1 MTWFLTDV
9 ARLKSEREAIER
21 FGIEHDWFT
30 PLDWRLDDRFRLVL
44 DADIVAGERT
54 WPVYLQ
60 YPQLFPHTPPSVYPR
75 GDNTRWASHQYGP
88 GGELCLE
95 FGPDN
100 WTPDLSGVQQIES
113 TRRLLLGENPA
124 PGLRGTVASRHFE
137 TLGQELRSATTRFV
151 QTRASAELLNSVP
164 VGELRSGSV
173 VSSIHKEGVIHV
185 LHTLKQNDGTVWR
198 NADVPK
204 QLAEEC
210 VEREIAVI
218 RLESNA
224 TLPPTSGLKEFK
236 ANCAT
241 LGLITE
247 HSYAIILRGNETN
260 FYFCWDQSN
269 SVIKFPVIPAQREER
284 RLGDAHQELH
294 AKKVGLV
301 GCGSLGS
308 KLATML
314 SRTGVS
320 KWVLADDDLLLPD
333 NLVRNELDWRDVG
346 AHKVQA
352 LARRLEFVNPGVE
365 VSSWKAR
372 IGGQTSSAS
381 ADAILDVLG
390 SCDLIIDATANPD
403 ILNVLAAVAAAKR
416 KPVVWAE
423 VFGGGLGG
431 IIGRCRPRLEPEL
444 QYMRRAIES
453 WFADQNARPASTQRS
468 YEAGDEAVPLI
479 ADDADVSVIASHAA
493 RLAIDLLS
501 RQASAFPHS
510 VYAIGLAAGSVFSE
524 PFDTKPIDVGLPT
537 EVSKPI
543 LTKEETTAELARLL
557 ALIRPPKDEATTS

>member
-1 MTWFLTDV
+1 
-9 ARLKSEREAIER
+9 
-21 FGIEHDWFT
+21 
-30 PLDWRLDDRFRLVL
+30 
-44 DADIVAGERT
+44 
-54 WPVYLQ
+54 
-60 YPQLFPHTPPSVYPR
+60 
-75 GDNTRWASHQYGP
+75 
-88 GGELCLE
+88 
-95 FGPDN
+95 
-100 WTPDLSGVQQIES
+100 
-113 TRRLLLGENPA
+113 
-124 PGLRGTVASRHFE
+124 
-137 TLGQELRSATTRFV
+137 
-151 QTRASAELLNSVP
+151 
-164 VGELRSGSV
+164 
-173 VSSIHKEGVIHV
+173 
-185 LHTLKQNDGTVWR
+185 VWR

-210 VEREIAVI
+210 VERDIAVI

-241 LGLITE
+241 LGLISE
-247 HSYAIILRGNETN
+247 NSYAIILRGNETN
-260 FYFCWDQSN
+260 FYFSWDESN
-269 SVIKFPVIPAQREER
+269 SVIKFPVIPAQRKER

-314 SRTGVS
+314 SRAGVS
-320 KWVLADDDLLLPD
+320 KWVLVDDDLLLPD

-352 LARRLEFVNPGVE
+352 LARRLEFVSPGVE

-416 KPVVWAE
+416 KPVVWSE

-431 IIGRCRPRLEPEL
+431 IIGRCRPGLEPEL

-453 WFADQNARPASTQRS
+453 WFTDQNARPASTQRS
-468 YEAGDEAVPLI
+468 YEAGNDAAPLI

-501 RQASAFPHS
+501 RQASAFPYS
-510 VYAIGLAAGSVFSE
+510 VYAIGLSAGSVFSE

-537 EVSKPI
+537 EVSKPT
-543 LTKEETTAELARLL
+543 LTKEETAAELTRLL
-557 ALIRPPKDEATTS
+557 ALIRPPKDEAATS